1 MLLGL
6 SAGPVGGPAGAIVP
20 PKGAQQVSFGMK
32 EMNGGG
38 PGGMTLSWTVA
49 KILSASHCAVDG
61 PHGWSNGVVLDEH
74 WCTTWTSAIRGSVPP
89 VRPIWFWGFFRYK
102 SRP

>member
-6 SAGPVGGPAGAIVP
+6 SGGPAGGPAGAIVP

-49 KILSASHCAVDG
+49 KIASSSQSASRARRCAA
-61 PHGWSNGVVLDEH
+61 PASAFDEH
-74 WCTTWTSAIRGSVPP
+74 WSTTWISAIRGSPPP
-89 VRPIWFWGFFRYK
+89 VRPIWFCGFFR
-102 SRP
+102 